1 MPCLSASASGRAI
14 RSAERRDEGLE
25 VVQAEVVGQDDA
37 LLRAF
42 MDHAVQVRSAVFEG
56 QELTGLPGPRDRA
69 HGDAAARVL
78 RQAQVNAQ
86 KGTVTLTIKNVPAG
100 KVALTVLHDEDG
112 DGKLRKN
119 LLGIPQEG
127 VGMTG
132 KPLGNRAPKFQEAVI
147 EIKDDEKKTIALK
160 YW

>member
-1 MPCLSASASGRAI
+1 MKRF
-14 RSAERRDEGLE
+14 
-25 VVQAEVVGQDDA
+25 A
-37 LLRAF
+37 LLFALFSLISQAADLTITVTGIRNDNGKIAALAF
-42 MDHAVQVRSAVFEG
+42 TQDQGF
-56 QELTGLPGPRDRA
+56 PDRVNQA
-69 HGDAAARVL
+69 FA
-78 RQAQVNAQ
+78 QAQVNAQ

>member
-1 MPCLSASASGRAI
+1 M
-14 RSAERRDEGLE
+14 
-25 VVQAEVVGQDDA
+25 
-37 LLRAF
+37 
-42 MDHAVQVRSAVFEG
+42 
-56 QELTGLPGPRDRA
+56 
-69 HGDAAARVL
+69 
-78 RQAQVNAQ
+78 NAQ

-147 EIKDDEKKTIALK
+147 EIKGDEKKTIALK

>member
-1 MPCLSASASGRAI
+1 MKTKPRTFPSSQRGDFSHDRVK
-14 RSAERRDEGLE
+14 ERKVLAFTQDQGFPDR
-25 VVQAEVVGQDDA
+25 VNQAFA
-37 LLRAF
+37 
-42 MDHAVQVRSAVFEG
+42 
-56 QELTGLPGPRDRA
+56 
-69 HGDAAARVL
+69 
-78 RQAQVNAQ
+78 QAQVNAQ

-132 KPLGNRAPKFQEAVI
+132 KPLGNRAPKFQVAVI
-147 EIKDDEKKTIALK
+147 EIKGDEKKTIALK

>member
-1 MPCLSASASGRAI
+1 MKRF
-14 RSAERRDEGLE
+14 
-25 VVQAEVVGQDDA
+25 A
-37 LLRAF
+37 LLFALFPLISQAADLTITVTGIRNDNGKIAALAF
-42 MDHAVQVRSAVFEG
+42 MQDQGF
-56 QELTGLPGPRDRA
+56 PDRVNQA
-69 HGDAAARVL
+69 FA
-78 RQAQVNAQ
+78 QAQVNAQ

-147 EIKDDEKKTIALK
+147 EIKGDEKKTIALK